1 MAKSSSM
8 EKNKNRAAKVKNQ
21 KAGREAL
28 KAIIYNKDLPLEDR
42 IRATIK
48 LSERPRNSSLTRI
61 RNRCEIS
68 GRARG
73 YYRKFQIS
81 RIALRE
87 LGNQG
92 MIPGLTKS
100 SW

>member
-1 MAKSSSM
+1 MAKTSSIQ
-8 EKNKNRAAKVKNQ
+8 KNIRRRGMAANKKASRA
-21 KAGREAL
+21 AL
-28 KAIIYNKDLPLEDR
+28 KAIIYNKELSLEER
-42 IRATIK
+42 IKATMK
-48 LSERPRNSSLTRI
+48 LAQKPRNSSETRV
-61 RNRCEIS
+61 RNRCELT
-68 GRARG
+68 GRSRG
-73 YYRKFQIS
+73 FYRQFHVS

>member
-1 MAKSSSM
+1 MAKISSI
-8 EKNKNRAAKVKNQ
+8 EKNKTRAELTKNQ

-28 KAIIYNKDLPLEDR
+28 KKIIYNKNLPLEDR
-42 IRATIK
+42 IRATMK
-48 LSERPRNSSLTRI
+48 LAERPRNSSATRV
-61 RNRCEIS
+61 RNRCEIT
-68 GRARG
+68 GRPRG
-73 YYRKFQIS
+73 YYRKFHVS

>member
-1 MAKSSSM
+1 MAKSSSV
-8 EKNKNRAAKVKNQ
+8 EKNNNRKQLVKN
-21 KAGREAL
+21 KRAGRVAL
-28 KAIIYNKDLPLEDR
+28 KEIIYNKNLPLEDR
-42 IRATIK
+42 IRATMK
-48 LSERPRNSSLTRI
+48 LAQSPRNSSPTRI

-68 GRARG
+68 GRPRG
-73 YYRKFQIS
+73 YYRKFQVS

-92 MIPGLTKS
+92 IIPGLTKS

>member
-1 MAKSSSM
+1 MAKSSSI
-8 EKNKNRAAKVKNQ
+8 EKNKNRTVLMKNQ
-21 KAGREAL
+21 KMGRDTL

-68 GRARG
+68 GRSRG
-73 YYRKFQIS
+73 YYRKFQMS

>member
-1 MAKSSSM
+1 MAKTSSIQ
-8 EKNKNRAAKVKNQ
+8 KNIRRRGMSANKKASRA
-21 KAGREAL
+21 AL
-28 KAIIYNKDLPLEDR
+28 KAIIYNKELSLEER
-42 IRATIK
+42 IKATMK
-48 LSERPRNSSLTRI
+48 LAQKPRNSSETRV
-61 RNRCEIS
+61 RNRCELT
-68 GRARG
+68 GRSRG
-73 YYRKFQIS
+73 FYRKFHVS

>member
-1 MAKSSSM
+1 MAKCSSI
-8 EKNKNRAAKVKNQ
+8 EKNKNRIALVKNQ
-21 KAGREAL
+21 RVGRAAL

-42 IRATIK
+42 IRATMK
-48 LSERPRNSSLTRI
+48 LAERPRNSAAIRV

-68 GRARG
+68 GRSRG

>member
-1 MAKSSSM
+1 MSKVSSVQ
-8 EKNKNRAAKVKNQ
+8 KNKNRAKKVKSLSS
-21 KAGREAL
+21 KRAAL
-28 KAIIYNKDLPLEDR
+28 KAVIYDRSLPLEDR
-42 IRATIK
+42 FSAQVK
-48 LSERPRNSSLTRI
+48 LSALPRNSAPTRL

-73 YYRKFQIS
+73 YYRKFRMS

-87 LGNQG
+87 LASHGL
-92 MIPGLTKS
+92 IPGLTKA

>member
-1 MAKSSSM
+1 MAKSSSI
-8 EKNKNRAAKVKNQ
+8 EKNKNRAALAKSKRE
-21 KAGREAL
+21 GRAAL
-28 KAIIYNKDLPLEDR
+28 KAIIYNKNLPLEDR
-42 IRATIK
+42 LRATMK
-48 LSERPRNSSLTRI
+48 LSERPRNSSLIRV

-68 GRARG
+68 GRARS
-73 YYRKFQIS
+73 YYRKFHMS

>member
-1 MAKSSSM
+1 MAKSSSI
-8 EKNKNRAAKVKNQ
+8 EKNKNRTVLMKNQ
-21 KAGREAL
+21 KMGRDTL

-68 GRARG
+68 GRSRG
-73 YYRKFQIS
+73 NYRKFQMS

-100 SW
+100 SL

>member
-1 MAKSSSM
+1 MAKSSSI
-8 EKNKNRAAKVKNQ
+8 EKNKNRTALVKNQ
-21 KAGREAL
+21 KAGREVL
-28 KAIIYNKDLPLEDR
+28 KAIIYNKDLPLEER

-61 RNRCEIS
+61 RNRCELS

-73 YYRKFQIS
+73 YYRKFQMS

-92 MIPGLTKS
+92 LIPGLTKS